1 MLYASNPFSLLSEAA
16 TDDFLDPDVSPEV
29 KEDIQELQDDLSSNV
44 EVVDAEDKET
54 NNAVLTAESCPV
66 WYLESTNRYA
76 VDIRDIMRI
85 CEAEEDAT
93 GEPADAGDVAS
104 DVVANNDE
112 VGDKDDLVI
121 VAPADVAQEIVE
133 FALLEAKSGR
143 SGKGAKKAKSLKN
156 ALKELKDK
164 GFKIATKS
172 KKSKKGKKC

>member
-1 MLYASNPFSLLSEAA
+1 M
-16 TDDFLDPDVSPEV
+16 SPEV

-54 NNAVLTAESCPV
+54 NNAVLTAESCRV

>member
-54 NNAVLTAESCPV
+54 NNAVLTTESCPV

-143 SGKGAKKAKSLKN
+143 SGKGARKAKSLKN

>member
-1 MLYASNPFSLLSEAA
+1 MLYAKNPFSLLNEAA

-29 KEDIQELQDDLSSNV
+29 KEDIQELQDDLSSNI

-66 WYLESTNRYA
+66 WRLEESGRYC

-85 CEAEEDAT
+85 CEAEEEAT

-112 VGDKDDLVI
+112 VESKDDLVI

-133 FALLEAKSGR
+133 FALLEAKAGR
-143 SGKGAKKAKSLKN
+143 SGKGAKKAKNLKN

-164 GFKIATKS
+164 GFKIATKKKKGS
-172 KKSKKGKKC
+172 KKKK